1 MELAVLMV
9 MVLMVLGV
17 MLRGSEAVVPWLLIN
32 TIVGVVLLFV
42 TNQVLMLPI
51 PINLFTILICAV
63 GGVVGWLFVLIL
75 HALGISG
82 ALAFLLL

>member
-1 MELAVLMV
+1 MELVVLVV

-17 MLRGSEAVVPWLLIN
+17 MLRGSEAVVPGLLIN
-32 TIVGVVLLFV
+32 TIVGLVLLFV
-42 TNQVLMLPI
+42 TNLVLIPPI

-75 HALGISG
+75 HL
-82 ALAFLLL
+82 LEVAF

>member
-17 MLRGSEAVVPWLLIN
+17 MLRGSEAVVLGLLIN

-63 GGVVGWLFVLIL
+63 GGVVGWLFILIL

-82 ALAFLLL
+82 ALALLLL

>member
-17 MLRGSEAVVPWLLIN
+17 MMRGSEAVVPWLLVN

-63 GGVVGWLFVLIL
+63 GGVVGWLFILIL

>member
-17 MLRGSEAVVPWLLIN
+17 MLRGSEAVVLGLLIN
-32 TIVGVVLLFV
+32 TIVEVVLLFV

-63 GGVVGWLFVLIL
+63 GGVVGWLFILIL

>member
-17 MLRGSEAVVPWLLIN
+17 MLRGSEAVVLGLLIN

-63 GGVVGWLFVLIL
+63 GGVVGWLFILIL

-82 ALAFLLL
+82 TLAFLLL